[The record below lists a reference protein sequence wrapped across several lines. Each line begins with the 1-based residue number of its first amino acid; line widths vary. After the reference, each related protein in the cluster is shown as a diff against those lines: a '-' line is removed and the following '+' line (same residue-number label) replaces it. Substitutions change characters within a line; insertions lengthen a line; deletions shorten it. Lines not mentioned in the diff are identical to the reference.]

1 MLMNVQTWREER
13 SGPYQTPQV
22 LIITVTNKGLK
33 GTKSFNEV
41 LELLDITISIVTK
54 SFKQV
59 HIANIDIITE
69 KDTPRGKTWGPKKQ
83 NLLFFFWSSSK
94 KISDEELKDW
104 IFMCKKPLLNKW
116 CFIAEIEEEGRGK
129 RKDWNFEEELTVDFL
144 PVVVEGKDSG
154 KYVVIRKRHG
164 LRRGLQH

>member
-1 MLMNVQTWREER
+1 MNVQTWREER

-69 KDTPRGKTWGPKKQ
+69 KDTPREKHEAQKNKIYS
-83 NLLFFFWSSSK
+83 FFFF
-94 KISDEELKDW
+94 LK
-104 IFMCKKPLLNKW
+104 
-116 CFIAEIEEEGRGK
+116 E
-129 RKDWNFEEELTVDFL
+129 
-144 PVVVEGKDSG
+144 
-154 KYVVIRKRHG
+154 
-164 LRRGLQH
+164 

>member
-1 MLMNVQTWREER
+1 MNVQTWREER

-54 SFKQV
+54 SFKEV

-69 KDTPRGKTWGPKKQ
+69 KDTPREKHEAQKNKIYS
-83 NLLFFFWSSSK
+83 FFVVVVVVRKFRMKNSK
-94 KISDEELKDW
+94 IGFL
-104 IFMCKKPLLNKW
+104 CAKKP
-116 CFIAEIEEEGRGK
+116 
-129 RKDWNFEEELTVDFL
+129 
-144 PVVVEGKDSG
+144 
-154 KYVVIRKRHG
+154 
-164 LRRGLQH
+164 